1 MSTPASVLI
10 VGASAAG
17 LSTAEALRRHGYQ
30 GRLTLLDAERH
41 QPYDRPP
48 LSKQVLAGAWEPSRT
63 QLRTDAQLEALRAEF
78 VLGEPAVALDA
89 AARAVT
95 TASGRVLRGDAVV
108 IATGLT
114 PCRLPGQNGQNGQDG
129 QDGQDD
135 RDGLAGVHV
144 LRGLDDTLA
153 LRHDLTAA
161 KRLVVVGE
169 GVLGAETAATARTM
183 GLDVTLAGM
192 GRTLLGDLLGDVV
205 GAMLTRT
212 HTERGVR
219 LRLGSVVEG
228 LTGAGGRVTGVRL
241 ATGEVL
247 PADAVVVAIGSRPAT
262 GWLADSGLTVTDG
275 VECDA
280 RCRAAEGVY
289 AVGDVASWEHEGLG
303 RRLRLENRTNATEQ
317 AQVVAANILGAD
329 RPYTPIPYFWTD
341 QYDVKIQAHGL
352 PSAAAELDI
361 AEGDPAQHRFA
372 ARYLEGG
379 QVTGVLGWNMPKQAR
394 LLRQQALGTWHA
406 TQPFAPA

>member
-1 MSTPASVLI
+1 MTSLGSILI

-30 GRLTLLDAERH
+30 GGLTLLDAGPH
-41 QPYDRPP
+41 LPYDRPP

-63 QLRTDAQLEALRAEF
+63 QLRNEAQLDGLHAEF

-95 TASGRVLRGDAVV
+95 TASGRVLRGDALVV
-108 IATGLT
+108 ATGLA
-114 PCRLPGQNGQNGQDG
+114 PRRLPGQ
-129 QDGQDD
+129 
-135 RDGLAGVHV
+135 DGLAGVHV
-144 LRGLDDTLA
+144 LRTLDDALTL
-153 LRHDLTAA
+153 RTHLTAA
-161 KRLVVVGE
+161 ERLVVVGE
-169 GVLGAETAATARTM
+169 GVLGAEIAATARTM

-192 GRTLLGDLLGDVV
+192 GRTLLGDQVGDVI
-205 GAMLTRT
+205 GEMLAQT
-212 HTERGVR
+212 HAERGVR
-219 LRLGSVVEG
+219 LRLGVTVEG
-228 LTGAGGRVTGVRL
+228 LTGADGRVTGVRL
-241 ATGEVL
+241 ASGEL
-247 PADAVVVAIGSRPAT
+247 LSADAVVVAIGSRPAT
-262 GWLADSGLTVTDG
+262 GWLQDSGLTVGDG
-275 VECDA
+275 VECDS

-289 AVGDVASWEHEGLG
+289 AVGDVASWDHEGLG

-352 PSAAAELDI
+352 PSPAAEVTI

-372 ARYLEGG
+372 ALYRENG
-379 QVTGVLGWNMPKQAR
+379 QVTGVIGWNMAKQAR
-394 LLRQQALGTWHA
+394 LLRQQALGSR
-406 TQPFAPA
+406 QPTHPLTPA

>member
-48 LSKQVLAGAWEPSRT
+48 LSKQILAGAWEPSRAR
-63 QLRTDAQLEALRAEF
+63 LRADAQLEALRAEF

-95 TASGRVLRGDAVV
+95 TASGRVLRGDAAV
-108 IATGLT
+108 IATGMT
-114 PCRLPGQNGQNGQDG
+114 PCRLPGQ
-129 QDGQDD
+129 
-135 RDGLAGVHV
+135 DGLAGVHV
-144 LRGLDDTLA
+144 LRGLDDALA
-153 LRHDLTAA
+153 LREDLTAA
-161 KRLVVVGE
+161 ERLVVVGE

-192 GRTLLGDLLGDVV
+192 GHTLLGDQLGDVV
-205 GAMLTRT
+205 GTMLIRT

-241 ATGEVL
+241 ATGELL

-275 VECDA
+275 VDCDS

-352 PSAAAELDI
+352 PSAAAEVDI
-361 AEGDPAQHRFA
+361 AEGDPAQHRFT
-372 ARYLEGG
+372 ARYIEGG
-379 QVTGVLGWNMPKQAR
+379 QVTGVLGWNMAKQAR
-394 LLRQQALGTWHA
+394 LLRQQVLGRRQPA
-406 TQPFAPA
+406 QPFAPA